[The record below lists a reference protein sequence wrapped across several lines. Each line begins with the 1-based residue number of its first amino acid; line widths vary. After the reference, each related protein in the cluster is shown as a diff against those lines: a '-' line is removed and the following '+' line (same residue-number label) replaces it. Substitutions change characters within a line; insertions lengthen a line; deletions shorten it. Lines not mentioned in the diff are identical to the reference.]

1 MAAAL
6 MRSEDGRPIRVVVFG
21 GAYLEPAALEF
32 VSRLEAH
39 PGIDLVGGVCQSEGF
54 GFRSR
59 IADLVRRRGIVAP
72 AVWAVH
78 AGQVGWRFV
87 RAPRR
92 YGALRRNA
100 LTALRRFLTVPDIH
114 APAVLRHVTEM
125 DADLGLIYGSPILK
139 PALFELPRFGTL
151 GIHHGALPEYR
162 GKKTA
167 FWAMYNGETTAG
179 VTIQKI
185 NAGLDTGEIVLEGSV
200 PIGTRRFGRVDAE
213 VQQLG
218 LDLYIHAI
226 LAVRDGTAVYRPQP
240 AARSPLYRQPTPRQI
255 LELWQRQLRRRLGG
269 SA

>member
-1 MAAAL
+1 MAAAV
-6 MRSEDGRPIRVVVFG
+6 MRSEADRPIRVVVFG
-21 GAYLEPAALEF
+21 GAYFEPAALEF
-32 VSRLEAH
+32 VSRLETH
-39 PGIDLVGGVCQSEGF
+39 PGIDLVGGVCQSAGF

-59 IADLVRRRGIVAP
+59 VADLVRRRGFVAP
-72 AVWAVH
+72 AVLAVQ
-78 AGQVGWRFV
+78 AGQVGWRCV

-92 YGALRRNA
+92 HAALRRNA
-100 LTALRRFLTVPDIH
+100 LRALRRFKAVPDIH
-114 APAVLRHVTEM
+114 APAVLRSVADM

-151 GIHHGALPEYR
+151 GIHHGSLPGYR

-167 FWAMYNGETTAG
+167 FWAMYNGESTAG

-218 LDLYIHAI
+218 VDLYIQAI
-226 LAVRDGTAVYRPQP
+226 VAVRDGTAVYRPQP
-240 AARSPLYRQPTPRQI
+240 AARAPLCRQPTPAQI
-255 LELWQRQLRRRLGG
+255 LELWQRQLRRRLGW